1 MTVLIIGSGEAAR
14 SSAQALPGDSDF
26 MHQCPTLEAG
36 LTLLSIEPAQ
46 YSAVFVEQ
54 ADSCRTSISQRI
66 SDTGTPAAI
75 IFIDSQDSIE
85 ASPGNSRKTSVS
97 PPMCSIE
104 RTEAGAYRLHCAM
117 SQAHQQPSANPG
129 LREALEEYPP
139 VFAYT
144 APCRRRG

>member
-14 SSAQALPGDSDF
+14 SSAHALPADTDL

-36 LTLLSIEPAQ
+36 LTLLSIEPKQ

-54 ADSCRTSISQRI
+54 AESCRTSISRRI

-75 IFIDSQDSIE
+75 IFIDS
-85 ASPGNSRKTSVS
+85 PGNIEVGTASGRKTSVS

-104 RTEAGAYRLHCAM
+104 RTESGAYRLHCAM
-117 SQAHQQPSANPG
+117 AQAHKQPSGNPG
-129 LREALEEYPP
+129 LQEALEEYPP